1 MSRFRMVAL
10 GAALVFGVSASA
22 QAQAGTA
29 GRPSQRGAQ
38 MREVTAGPLFRGIT
52 LTDAQ
57 KAQLRTVGEKYAT
70 LRQEMRKDGRGGA
83 QGAGERQRP
92 DSATRAKMGELMQRQ
107 QADLR
112 AVLTA
117 EQQKTFDQN
126 VAQLRDRVGQRGG
139 EGRQRGGR
147 AGRVGRGA

>member
-1 MSRFRMVAL
+1 MSRFRMMAL
-10 GAALVFGVSASA
+10 GAALVFGVSATA
-22 QAQAGTA
+22 QAQADTA
-29 GRPSQRGAQ
+29 GRRGQRGAQ

-139 EGRQRGGR
+139 EGRQRGR